1 MSRSIEQTD
10 AHIFKTYGRFPI
22 AFVRGEGAWL
32 WDDAGRRYLD
42 FLSGIAVCNLGH
54 CHPAVVRAA
63 TEQLERLVHVSN
75 FFYTA
80 PQAELAEQLT
90 RHSFADRVFFCN
102 SGAEA
107 NEAALKLAR
116 RYGNAAA
123 GGPRSEVITM
133 QASFHG
139 RTFAT
144 LAATAQAKVQ
154 EGFAPLMPGFV
165 YVPFNDFDALQA
177 AVNARTC
184 AVMLEPIQGEG
195 GVNVPDADYLKRV
208 RGLCDR
214 AGLLLIFDEV
224 QVGMGRTGRLFAHEH
239 FGVTPDIM
247 TLAKA
252 LGGGLPLGAMLASQR
267 VADLFTPG
275 SHASTFGGNPV
286 ATAAGCAVMRELLD
300 GGVLENCRAMGLYLQ
315 DRLEEL
321 QKRRPEAVACVRG
334 RGLILG
340 MELRGS
346 GKPVVDRC
354 LADGLI
360 LNCTADRILRFLP
373 PLIITRAQVD
383 ECCAILDRALGAAG

>member
-1 MSRSIEQTD
+1 MSGIIAQTD

-32 WDDAGRRYLD
+32 WDEDGRRYLD

-54 CHPAVVRAA
+54 CHPAVVKAA
-63 TEQLERLVHVSN
+63 TAQLERLMHVSN

-80 PQAELAEQLT
+80 PQAELARRLT
-90 RHSFADRVFFCN
+90 ENCFADRVFFCN

-116 RYGNAAA
+116 RFGNAAVD
-123 GGPRSEVITM
+123 GPRNEIITM

-195 GVNVPDADYLKRV
+195 GVNVPAQDYLQRV
-208 RGLCDR
+208 RELCTR
-214 AGLLLIFDEV
+214 EGLLLIFDEV

-252 LGGGLPLGAMLASQR
+252 LGGGLPLGAMLAAQP

-275 SHASTFGGNPV
+275 SHATTFGGNPV
-286 ATAAGCAVMRELLD
+286 ATAAGCAVMHELLD
-300 GGVLENCRAMGLYLQ
+300 GGVLENCRAMGSYLEQ
-315 DRLEEL
+315 KLGEL
-321 QKRRPEAVACVRG
+321 KKTHPDVVVTVRG
-334 RGLILG
+334 KGLILG
-340 MELRGS
+340 MELNCS
-346 GKPVVDRC
+346 GKQVVDRC
-354 LADGLI
+354 LAAGLI
-360 LNCTADRILRFLP
+360 LNCTAERIIRFVP
-373 PLIITRAQVD
+373 PLIITQEQVD
-383 ECCAILDRALGAAG
+383 ECCRILDDVLGRLD

>member
-1 MSRSIEQTD
+1 MSESIAKTE

-32 WDDAGRRYLD
+32 WDEGGRRYLD

-63 TEQLERLVHVSN
+63 TDQLERLVHVSN

-116 RYGNAAA
+116 RWGNAADS
-123 GGPRSEVITM
+123 GPRSEVITM

-165 YVPFNDFDALQA
+165 YVPFNDFEALQA
-177 AVNARTC
+177 SVNARTC

-195 GVNVPDADYLKRV
+195 GVNVPDAEYLKRV
-208 RGLCDR
+208 RGLCDTE
-214 AGLLLIFDEV
+214 GLLLIFDEV
-224 QVGMGRTGRLFAHEH
+224 QVGMGRTGKLFAHEH

-267 VADLFTPG
+267 VAGLFTPG

-286 ATAAGCAVMRELLD
+286 VTAAGCAVMRELLD
-300 GGVLENCRAMGLYLQ
+300 GGVLENCRAMGIYLQ
-315 DRLEEL
+315 NKLDGLKTRH
-321 QKRRPEAVACVRG
+321 PETVVCVRG
-334 RGLILG
+334 KGLILG
-340 MELRGS
+340 MELTGS
-346 GKPVVDRC
+346 GRPVVERC
-354 LADGLI
+354 LEAGLI
-360 LNCTADRILRFLP
+360 LNCTAERTIRFLP
-373 PLIITRAQVD
+373 PLIITRDQID
-383 ECCAILDRALGAAG
+383 ECCTILEAALGQQE

>member
-1 MSRSIEQTD
+1 MSNSIAKTD
-10 AHIFKTYGRFPI
+10 AHIFGTYGRFPI
-22 AFVRGEGAWL
+22 AFARGEGAWL
-32 WDDAGRRYLD
+32 WDDGGRRYLD

-63 TEQLERLVHVSN
+63 TEQLGRLVHVSN

-116 RYGNAAA
+116 RFGNAAA

-165 YVPFNDFDALQA
+165 YVPFNDFDALRSA
-177 AVNARTC
+177 MSARTC

-208 RGLCDR
+208 RELCDR
-214 AGLLLIFDEV
+214 VGALLIFDEV
-224 QVGMGRTGRLFAHEH
+224 QVGMGRTGKLFAHEH

-252 LGGGLPLGAMLASQR
+252 LGGGLPLGAMLASR
-267 VADLFTPG
+267 PVADLLTPG

-286 ATAAGCAVMRELLD
+286 ATAAGCAVMHELLE
-300 GGVLENCRAMGLYLQ
+300 GGVLENCRAMGTYLQ
-315 DRLEEL
+315 AKLEEL
-321 QKRRPEAVACVRG
+321 HKRHPDTVACVRG
-334 RGLILG
+334 KGLILG
-340 MELRGS
+340 MELS
-346 GKPVVDRC
+346 CAGKPVVERC

-360 LNCTADRILRFLP
+360 LNCTAERTIRFLP
-373 PLIITRAQVD
+373 PLIITREQID
-383 ECCAILDRALGAAG
+383 ECCAILDTALGRQE